1 MQVRQSSQSDKKTD
15 CASPPT
21 FPEGPTPIQLGFLSR
36 LPGQLYRSINLRI
49 LVVLYWTSY
58 RPTDVQLSVCLC
70 FSCRFERLSSTSGQH
85 NLGLNSAW
93 KRAQDRSKW
102 RKLVKTAMSCQ
113 GRATRWWWRGKI
125 RTKSRD
131 GGSIGSISP
140 GVRASVWRM
149 ISKFVLIEWRYM
161 LVYKVSRYKQRGSRK
176 FGSCQNPGPFPER

>member
-102 RKLVKTAMSCQ
+102 RKLVETAICPAKDAPPDDDDDDDDDMCRLQISF
-113 GRATRWWWRGKI
+113 
-125 RTKSRD
+125 RD
-131 GGSIGSISP
+131 TFFCNFCLC
-140 GVRASVWRM
+140 ASV
-149 ISKFVLIEWRYM
+149 SCKFARV
-161 LVYKVSRYKQRGSRK
+161 V
-176 FGSCQNPGPFPER
+176 